1 MLMED
6 MPSISG
12 PIVTTGIAWCSR
24 FKLSKYV
31 SWLCGPEGAKV
42 TAGCGNRPA
51 WVSEEVAE
59 VLASVDGFP
68 QDENSKKALLPSM
81 VSIEIG
87 VSDKLAEIQ
96 TILNEEHTMIMTREI
111 SVDEG
116 IEEMN
121 ERVAE
126 LYE

>member
-1 MLMED
+1 MT
-6 MPSISG
+6 
-12 PIVTTGIAWCSR
+12 TTGGENTHVIA
-24 FKLSKYV
+24 LN
-31 SWLCGPEGAKV
+31 
-42 TAGCGNRPA
+42 GNFDDA
-51 WVSEEVAE
+51 QSGV
-59 VLASVDGFP
+59 
-68 QDENSKKALLPSM
+68 KALFSSEDFHQQVNARGKVLSSANSSM

>member
-1 MLMED
+1 MINKKSEHKDL
-6 MPSISG
+6 
-12 PIVTTGIAWCSR
+12 AWE
-24 FKLSKYV
+24 YV

-87 VSDKLAEIQ
+87 VSDKLAEIK